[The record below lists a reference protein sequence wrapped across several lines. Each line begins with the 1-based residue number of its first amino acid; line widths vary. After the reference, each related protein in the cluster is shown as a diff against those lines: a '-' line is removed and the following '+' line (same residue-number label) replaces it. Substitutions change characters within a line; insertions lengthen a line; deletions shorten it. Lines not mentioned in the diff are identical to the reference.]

1 MKLLLT
7 TLNSKYVH
15 SNLAIRYLYNVVANS
30 PFDVTLREYTI
41 NNERD
46 YVFNEIIRDDYDI
59 VCFSCYIWN
68 IELINSLIEEIREA
82 APNIIIVVGGPEVSY
97 DTEEYM
103 TQNPCVD
110 FVLRGEGEITFF
122 NLLKSIY
129 MEDYSFKYIKG
140 LGYRIGKAVY
150 INEEDDTIDFNEIP
164 FPYETIDFDKD
175 KVIYY
180 ESVRGCP
187 YNCSYCL
194 SSIDKKIRP
203 LNINRV
209 RRDIGYFLMKNVKQ
223 VKFID
228 RTFNYYRQ
236 RALKIWDFLINNDN
250 GVTNFHFEIN
260 GDLLND
266 EAVELLSHARPGM
279 FQLEIGIQS
288 TNPKTL
294 KAVNRRENIYPLMYY
309 VKKII
314 EAGNI
319 HIHVDLIAGLPY
331 EDYNSFAN
339 SFNRVYG
346 LSADC
351 LQLGFLKMLKGTEIR
366 RDASK
371 HGYKFRDNA
380 PYEVISN
387 NYMSALDI
395 VKLKMVEKVFN
406 LYGNRGGFEKSVDF
420 LIKKLG
426 STPFNFYERLADFYY
441 SRGYQD
447 RSHSKENLYRIL
459 YEFADMVYDEINKRD
474 EMIISYANSLMEQRG
489 YEPDIQ
495 KKETGLVAFKS
506 VIHMDMLNSLN
517 QETVKKFDRKGWEVK

>member
-30 PFDVTLREYTI
+30 PFDVTLKEYTI

-46 YVFNEIIRDDYDI
+46 YVFNEIIRGDYDI

-68 IELINSLIEEIREA
+68 IEQINTLIEDLRDA
-82 APNIIIVVGGPEVSY
+82 APNIVIIVGGPEVSY
-97 DTEEYM
+97 DTLDYM
-103 TQNPCVD
+103 KDNPCVD
-110 FVLRGEGEITFF
+110 FVLRGEGEITFYK
-122 NLLKSIY
+122 LLKSIY
-129 MEDYSFKYIKG
+129 MEDYSFKYIDG
-140 LGYRIGKAVY
+140 LGYRIGGSIHV
-150 INEEDDTIDFNEIP
+150 NEEGEPVDFNEIP

-187 YNCSYCL
+187 YNCTYCL

-203 LNINRV
+203 LNVNRV

-236 RALKIWDFLINNDN
+236 RALKIWEFLINNDN
-250 GVTNFHFEIN
+250 GITNFHFEIN

-266 EAVELLSHARPGM
+266 EAVEMLSHARPGM

-294 KAVNRRENIYPLMYY
+294 RAVNRRENIYPLMYY

-314 EAGNI
+314 EMGNI
-319 HIHVDLIAGLPY
+319 HVHVDLIAGLPY

-339 SFNRVYG
+339 SFNTVYG
-346 LSADC
+346 LNADC

-366 RDASK
+366 EEAGK
-371 HGYKFRDNA
+371 YGYRFRENA

-387 NYMSALDI
+387 DFMSSVDI
-395 VKLKMVEKVFN
+395 VKLKMVEKVFE
-406 LYGNRGGFEKSVDF
+406 LYGNRGGFENSVAF
-420 LIKKLG
+420 LMRKLG
-426 STPFNFYERLADFYY
+426 CTPFNFFERLADFYY
-441 SRGYQD
+441 AKGYQD

-459 YEFADMVYDEINKRD
+459 YEFADKIYDEINKRD
-474 EMIISYANSLMEQRG
+474 EMIIAYASSIMEQRG
-489 YEPDIQ
+489 YEREPK

-506 VIHMDMLNSLN
+506 VINTDMLNSLN
-517 QETVKKFDRKGWEVK
+517 KEAVKKFDRKGWDVR